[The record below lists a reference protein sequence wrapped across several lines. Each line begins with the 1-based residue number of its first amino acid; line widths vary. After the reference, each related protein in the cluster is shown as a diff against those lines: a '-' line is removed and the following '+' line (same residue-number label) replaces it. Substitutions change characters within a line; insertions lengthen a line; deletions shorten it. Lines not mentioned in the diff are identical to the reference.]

1 MDNLSRVRSLLERV
15 TYKPGWKLSVE
26 RSRYISSDSLVLI
39 VTAEFPD
46 VDRPDRRLTP
56 VTFRKIIDGWNLEQ
70 VNDRKI
76 LDYYISRVIREMEG
90 HEFREWLKLDGF
102 CLYDPHPERKFDE
115 PRTALSA

>member
-1 MDNLSRVRSLLERV
+1 MDHLSRVRSLLERV

-26 RSRYISSDSLVLI
+26 RSRYISSDSLLLV
-39 VTAEFPD
+39 VSAEFPD
-46 VDRPDRRLTP
+46 VDRPDRRVTP
-56 VTFRKIIDGWNLEQ
+56 FTFRKIIEEWCLDRMNDGQVLEYC
-70 VNDRKI
+70 I
-76 LDYYISRVIREMEG
+76 IPTIREMEE